1 MQWHMKLRI
10 NHRLG
15 FCFPLIYDSWMIYEG
30 AICFSSL
37 MIHLGVLALSAAGK
51 LIVSMLI
58 KSGIDEVR
66 LFVGM
71 KR

>member
-1 MQWHMKLRI
+1 LGGVFERI
-10 NHRLG
+10 G
-15 FCFPLIYDSWMIYEG
+15 IDIDFSA
-30 AICFSSL
+30 AIMLQS
-37 MIHLGVLALSAAGK
+37 HLKVSAGK

>member
-1 MQWHMKLRI
+1 
-10 NHRLG
+10 
-15 FCFPLIYDSWMIYEG
+15 MIYEG